1 MKDFTLQRELR
12 VRKLS
17 EKLHEALVLP
27 DQGEYLA
34 RTGRFL
40 RSNTLRTKETRSA
53 FSKIIEAAHEPTA
66 FCNDREI
73 TKAGSSR
80 FWTARVVSDAL
91 KLLVET
97 HQLEVPQLPG
107 FTWHGWFKDQTRLIH
122 DLARRATRNSKAM
135 DADPTLQYPAEDWSG
150 WAS

>member
-1 MKDFTLQRELR
+1 MKDFNLQRELR
-12 VRKLS
+12 VRKLA
-17 EKLHEALVLP
+17 EKLHQALVLP

-40 RSNTLRTKETRSA
+40 RSNTLRTKETRFA
-53 FSKIIEAAHEPTA
+53 FSKIIEAANEA
-66 FCNDREI
+66 CYNDRES
-73 TKAGSSR
+73 TNSGNSR

-107 FTWHGWFKDQTRLIH
+107 FTWHGWFKDQTVLIH
-122 DLARRATRNSKAM
+122 DLARRANRNSKAM
-135 DADPTLQYPAEDWSG
+135 GDADPTLQYSAEDWS
-150 WAS
+150 S

>member
-1 MKDFTLQRELR
+1 MKDFNLQRELR

-17 EKLHEALVLP
+17 QKLHEALVLP
-27 DQGEYLA
+27 
-34 RTGRFL
+34 
-40 RSNTLRTKETRSA
+40 RSA
-53 FSKIIEAAHEPTA
+53 FSKIIEAANEPDA
-66 FCNDREI
+66 CYNDRDSA
-73 TKAGSSR
+73 KAGSSR

-122 DLARRATRNSKAM
+122 DLAKRANRNSSYKAM
-135 DADPTLQYPAEDWSG
+135 DADPTLQYQAEDWSS